1 MVEENQKKQE
11 RDQNDFSN
19 LNPSELKSRQI
30 QELVTS
36 LTDVCQQ
43 VQFQKPTRKAQSA
56 LPGRDIPGKNLSQF
70 EAWLDEAHHYFSESS
85 QNKIPLTYAS
95 EWILDNY
102 YIIRQTLQQIKEDLP
117 VSFYQQLPKITNGVL
132 KDFPRIYIIARS
144 ILSYQKL
151 MIDPMELESILI
163 QFQKAVPLSTGEL
176 WAFPIFLR
184 YSLIEFLSIELV
196 TIIHPNDQPNL
207 PLVFSQNMETSCQFS
222 EENGAFTRTVN
233 NDSVAKIIISLRT
246 ISEQDW
252 NEFFESVSLLEELLR
267 KDPSGIYPRMDFKT
281 RDHYRKEIE
290 KLSRATG
297 QDEIQIAET
306 VLNMATDINQGQS
319 DSPLYFETL
328 IDKNKDRIDCSGKNP
343 GLHIGEIIIGNL
355 RPQLEQKI
363 GYRPNFKTR
372 LQRWIFKHADFVY
385 LSAIFLLTILLL
397 GFVSAITNLPQQF
410 NAGSS
415 LNPGAASN
423 YRPVQWLAII
433 LYILVGIV
441 PAMTVAT
448 GLINWLITLL
458 VHPRTLPK
466 MNFRNGIPYSFQT
479 LVVIPSLI
487 TSRKDI
493 ESLIQ
498 QLELHYLRNPEPGLF
513 FALLTDFKDAD
524 QETMP
529 EDEDL
534 VKQTI
539 EAIGALNRKYG
550 PVSFSEN
557 SAENSEENDST
568 SVSRFYFLHR
578 KRLWNPSEGKW
589 IGWERK
595 RGKLHELN
603 LLLRGKSGLSFTVF
617 TDGFHD
623 ENPDKGI
630 LQRTR
635 FVITLDTDTVLPR
648 GAACRLAGTLAHPL
662 NRPIFD
668 EKTGRVISGYTILQP
683 RMEIHPRSANYSW
696 FTRIYSGDTGL
707 DLYTLAVSDA
717 YQDLFGEGIY
727 VGKGI
732 YDVDGFTRSVE
743 GHIPENSVL
752 SHDLLEGLM
761 GRAGLV
767 TDITMIEDYP
777 QNYILQ
783 ALRQRRWI
791 RGDWQLLPW
800 LIHPRRFGVTFS
812 IIDRWKI
819 FDNLRRSLFPPALSL
834 FFILGV
840 IFLPRFA
847 LLWSLT
853 VLVSLGIPL
862 ITSFIN
868 SIIQIVHGGTV
879 RAAFRPLFWNFLRW
893 LLAVAFLPYE
903 AYYSTDAIFTTLYR
917 LFISKKDLLQWTTA
931 AQTAHLFGL
940 QRKNIS
946 WRKMTG
952 VAGVSLL
959 LTILLQFIWGFSGN
973 GLAPAVITA
982 SPVLLLWLLSPLIA
996 WWINLPIIKKS
1007 AKLNPDQLKLLRL
1020 VSRRTWG
1027 FFERFV

>member
-1 MVEENQKKQE
+1 
-11 RDQNDFSN
+11 
-19 LNPSELKSRQI
+19 
-30 QELVTS
+30 
-36 LTDVCQQ
+36 
-43 VQFQKPTRKAQSA
+43 

-297 QDEIQIAET
+297 QDEIKIAET
-306 VLNMATDINQGQS
+306 ILNMAIDINQGQS

-385 LSAIFLLTILLL
+385 LSAIFLFTILLL

-415 LNPGAASN
+415 LNSGTASN

-800 LIHPRRFGVTFS
+800 LIHPQRFGVTFS

-819 FDNLRRSLFPPALSL
+819 FDNLRRSL
-834 FFILGV
+834 
-840 IFLPRFA
+840 
-847 LLWSLT
+847 
-853 VLVSLGIPL
+853 
-862 ITSFIN
+862 
-868 SIIQIVHGGTV
+868 
-879 RAAFRPLFWNFLRW
+879 
-893 LLAVAFLPYE
+893 
-903 AYYSTDAIFTTLYR
+903 
-917 LFISKKDLLQWTTA
+917 
-931 AQTAHLFGL
+931 
-940 QRKNIS
+940 
-946 WRKMTG
+946 
-952 VAGVSLL
+952 
-959 LTILLQFIWGFSGN
+959 
-973 GLAPAVITA
+973 
-982 SPVLLLWLLSPLIA
+982 
-996 WWINLPIIKKS
+996 
-1007 AKLNPDQLKLLRL
+1007 
-1020 VSRRTWG
+1020 
-1027 FFERFV
+1027 

>member
-163 QFQKAVPLSTGEL
+163 QFQKVVPLSTGEL

-297 QDEIQIAET
+297 QDEIKIAET
-306 VLNMATDINQGQS
+306 ILNMATDINQGQS

-441 PAMTVAT
+441 PAMTIAT

-557 SAENSEENDST
+557 S
-568 SVSRFYFLHR
+568 
-578 KRLWNPSEGKW
+578 
-589 IGWERK
+589 
-595 RGKLHELN
+595 
-603 LLLRGKSGLSFTVF
+603 
-617 TDGFHD
+617 
-623 ENPDKGI
+623 
-630 LQRTR
+630 
-635 FVITLDTDTVLPR
+635 
-648 GAACRLAGTLAHPL
+648 
-662 NRPIFD
+662 
-668 EKTGRVISGYTILQP
+668 
-683 RMEIHPRSANYSW
+683 
-696 FTRIYSGDTGL
+696 
-707 DLYTLAVSDA
+707 
-717 YQDLFGEGIY
+717 
-727 VGKGI
+727 
-732 YDVDGFTRSVE
+732 
-743 GHIPENSVL
+743 
-752 SHDLLEGLM
+752 
-761 GRAGLV
+761 
-767 TDITMIEDYP
+767 
-777 QNYILQ
+777 
-783 ALRQRRWI
+783 
-791 RGDWQLLPW
+791 
-800 LIHPRRFGVTFS
+800 
-812 IIDRWKI
+812 
-819 FDNLRRSLFPPALSL
+819 
-834 FFILGV
+834 
-840 IFLPRFA
+840 
-847 LLWSLT
+847 
-853 VLVSLGIPL
+853 
-862 ITSFIN
+862 
-868 SIIQIVHGGTV
+868 
-879 RAAFRPLFWNFLRW
+879 
-893 LLAVAFLPYE
+893 
-903 AYYSTDAIFTTLYR
+903 
-917 LFISKKDLLQWTTA
+917 
-931 AQTAHLFGL
+931 
-940 QRKNIS
+940 
-946 WRKMTG
+946 
-952 VAGVSLL
+952 
-959 LTILLQFIWGFSGN
+959 
-973 GLAPAVITA
+973 
-982 SPVLLLWLLSPLIA
+982 
-996 WWINLPIIKKS
+996 
-1007 AKLNPDQLKLLRL
+1007 
-1020 VSRRTWG
+1020 
-1027 FFERFV
+1027 